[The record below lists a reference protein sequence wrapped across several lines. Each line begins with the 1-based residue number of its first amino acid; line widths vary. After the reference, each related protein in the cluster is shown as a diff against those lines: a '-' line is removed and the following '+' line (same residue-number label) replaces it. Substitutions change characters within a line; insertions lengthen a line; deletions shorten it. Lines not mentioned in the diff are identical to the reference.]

1 MSDFTA
7 PFPYFGG
14 KRAVAGL
21 IWERLGDVPNYV
33 EPFYGSGAV
42 LLARPDWHTAAPWI
56 ETVNDADGMVSNFWR
71 ALQSDPVKVEH
82 YADWPVNENDLHARH
97 AWLVGQRASLASR
110 LEGDPDYC
118 DHKIAGWWVWGL
130 CCWIGGGWCSGDGPW
145 HVIDG
150 ELVKVKSDGQGISR
164 KRVHLGNAGK
174 GIKRRLVHLRHSGQ
188 GINSKRVQLGD
199 TGKGKAGTGE
209 HGLTAWLAALSERLA
224 RVRVCSGDWLRVMGP
239 TPTVQQGLTGIF
251 LDPPYS
257 DAANRDSDIYS
268 VDDLDVAH
276 AVRRWCL
283 EHGDDPRLR
292 LALCGYRGEH
302 DDLEERGWTAVSWKT
317 QGGYANNGNG
327 NGRANAERE
336 VIWFSPHCLKIDPGL
351 AELPLFGEHA

>member
-21 IWERLGDVPNYV
+21 IWERLGDVRNYV

-71 ALQSDPVKVEH
+71 ALQSAPVKVEH
-82 YADWPVNENDLHARH
+82 YAAWPVNENDLHARH
-97 AWLVGQRASLASR
+97 AWLVGQRTSLASR

-130 CCWIGGGWCSGDGPW
+130 CCWIGTGWCSGVGPW

-150 ELVKVKSDGQGISR
+150 ELVKVKSDGKGISR
-164 KRVHLGNAGK
+164 PHLHRGQ
-174 GIKRRLVHLRHSGQ
+174 GIKRQRVQLRNAGQ
-188 GINSKRVQLGD
+188 GIKRQRVHLGD

-327 NGRANAERE
+327 KGRANAKRE